1 MLMNFLKKIIL
12 IQVLSCLVW
21 MVQSCDKNTQAKSNN
36 SETEQILAYEK
47 PVYDPELA
55 AKYGADDYGMKKYVL
70 AFLKRGPNQDLDSLK
85 KMELQAAHM
94 ANITRM
100 AEEGKLV
107 LAGPFFGNDDLRG
120 IYIFDVQSIKEAED
134 LTNSDPAILEGS
146 LVMELKEWY
155 GSAALV
161 GVNETHNSL
170 MKKQISD
177 N

>member
-1 MLMNFLKKIIL
+1 MKILKNHFLTAYL
-12 IQVLSCLVW
+12 ICLVW
-21 MVQSCDKNTQAKSNN
+21 MGQSCDSKVPTESKDSPAQAEQAQE
-36 SETEQILAYEK
+36 SEKGAF
-47 PVYDPELA
+47 DPDLA
-55 AKYGADDYGMKKYVL
+55 AKFGADDYGMKKYVL
-70 AFLKRGPNQDLDSLK
+70 AFLKRGPNQDLDSLR

-120 IYIFDVQSIKEAED
+120 IYIFDVQSLQEAEE
-134 LTNSDPAILEGS
+134 LTNSDPAVQAGS

-161 GVNETHNSL
+161 GVNETHNKL
-170 MKKQISD
+170 MKKQITD

>member
-1 MLMNFLKKIIL
+1 MNILKNPGFTLLL
-12 IQVLSCLVW
+12 ICLLW
-21 MVQSCDKNTQAKSNN
+21 MGQSCDKKGPAESKDSPAEAEQVQ
-36 SETEQILAYEK
+36 ETEKDAYDQDLAK
-47 PVYDPELA
+47 
-55 AKYGADDYGMKKYVL
+55 KFGADDYGMKKYVL

-85 KMELQAAHM
+85 KMELQMAHL

-120 IYIFDVQSIKEAED
+120 IYIFDVQSLKEAED
-134 LTNSDPAILEGS
+134 LTNSDPAIQAGS
-146 LVMELKEWY
+146 LAMELKEWY

-161 GVNETHNSL
+161 GVNETHKKL
-170 MKKQISD
+170 MKKQITE